1 MLSGERGINSPQKN
15 WIYLMLALSGKV
27 KTPPPQKKPKFL
39 LRLPYTKSILKR
51 IYTVGKLR
59 GKKGS
64 IRISSKS
71 NLQVNSRES
80 ISRSISILVTL
91 PINETTYRQEAS

>member
-27 KTPPPQKKPKFL
+27 KTPPPKKTQVSLETTLHKVDFKKNL
-39 LRLPYTKSILKR
+39 YSRETERK
-51 IYTVGKLR
+51 
-59 GKKGS
+59 KKGS